1 MPETNCRVNPPGK
14 VKSWL
19 FIAYGCI
26 GLSFILYQILAY
38 KEHMRP
44 LLDIVYPTCTPNNVS
59 GANFLAMFTQ
69 QSNLIVAVWLIVNG
83 AAALRSEKAYKKASN
98 PMVQGAVTTYIFVTG
113 LIYCGVLFWF
123 QSLYPWDTSLW
134 FYNIINFWQHVFMPA
149 LMTTLWFF
157 PRNDMKTTKKVVR
170 LYLVYPIMYFVF
182 CIIRGALMPQHFYP
196 YPFLSA
202 KQFWVYVAG
211 AYEYNHSLAILLI
224 VGVIAVFCSLFF
236 GCGVLAVKLR
246 SRSIYKR
253 FESFSTRER
262 NRRDRY
268 NLGT

>member
-1 MPETNCRVNPPGK
+1 
-14 VKSWL
+14 
-19 FIAYGCI
+19 
-26 GLSFILYQILAY
+26 
-38 KEHMRP
+38 MRP